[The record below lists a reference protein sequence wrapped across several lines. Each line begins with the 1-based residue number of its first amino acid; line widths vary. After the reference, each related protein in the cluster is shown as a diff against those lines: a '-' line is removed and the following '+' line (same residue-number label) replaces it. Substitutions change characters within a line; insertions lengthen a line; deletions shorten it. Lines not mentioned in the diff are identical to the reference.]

1 MSCHRRCQCYL
12 DIKDV
17 VVHVVGGFGL
27 AGVPHEQAVGGQ
39 GTKPLAHIM
48 YVYYSQVRIRI
59 RGFFFIWIQINNIL

>member
-39 GTKPLAHIM
+39 GTNPLAHISCM
-48 YVYYSQVRIRI
+48 YIIHR
-59 RGFFFIWIQINNIL
+59 